1 MPVFLLMSMR
11 TFCLLILGVGVVIWL
26 VLGVVGRKRF

>member
-1 MPVFLLMSMR
+1 MPLFLALSMR

-26 VLGVVGRKRF
+26 VLGVVGRRRF